1 MPDELIV
8 PKQRRKVRLWIH
20 PEGRV
25 VGSLFV
31 RAATDSEPE
40 QRIVDSLNEGQP
52 FIVLMREEPKE
63 LRFYHRASILRV
75 ESDSNPPPTATGEH
89 VIEHRCELG
98 MMDGSFVS
106 GTLTRPSPPDRS
118 RLFDF
123 LNRGEERFLELFL
136 DDGTTL
142 VVNKA
147 YVIFV
152 RPIGEE

>member
-8 PKQRRKVRLWIH
+8 PKQRREVRLWIH

-31 RAATDSEPE
+31 RAATDTEPE
-40 QRIVDSLNEGQP
+40 QRIAESLNEGQP
-52 FIVLMREEPKE
+52 FIALMRENPKE

-75 ESDSNPPPTATGEH
+75 ESSSSPPPAGER

-98 MMDGSFVS
+98 MMDGSFIT

-123 LNRGEERFLELFL
+123 LNRGEERFLEVFL

-142 VVNKA
+142 VINKA

-152 RPIGEE
+152 RPTDEE